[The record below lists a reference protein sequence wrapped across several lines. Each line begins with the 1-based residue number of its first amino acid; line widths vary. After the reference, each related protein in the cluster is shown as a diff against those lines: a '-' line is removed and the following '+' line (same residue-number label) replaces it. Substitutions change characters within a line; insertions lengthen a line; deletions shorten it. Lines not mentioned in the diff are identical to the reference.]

1 MANGT
6 FFISWQLWE
15 EMTFVLASAI
25 VVVFLVGL
33 VKLWWTNRHMRKIE
47 QLDAEKQARMVQVRK
62 SGLPAQASVNVGR
75 FGGEIPFGIKAIEAG
90 AEVEGIWIARMASM
104 ASRPPDRKWSS
115 KRKVKTPVASALLEM
130 NDLGSSPSKRARRGS
145 SRASRISRREIMGGS
160 SSQTKGKLE
169 RLSLLEEER
178 TSKDMPLREGSSEQ
192 YAIDGQSTNLAAQ
205 GATPQPG
212 HKGPLG
218 RIQRSLK
225 KKVTSAGTHDAH
237 PRNSRM
243 SGEGVREFREQVAAR
258 KPQRFYPKKS
268 TTPLVEPSSKNQVAR
283 PQVNSLP
290 SEYESGQV
298 PGQAGDRSGQY
309 PLGQSVSAPRGHEI
323 PRRTSSNSTSS
334 SLQTF
339 VTTSELPRHF
349 VPAWRPPPL
358 EDHPALADG
367 DGMNPQAQRYDTRRS
382 LRSTQHPTHRLSSA
396 DSSSLHDDANDTAQ
410 STPQMATT
418 AHRYPPNSS
427 RSASVA
433 YSRSQPVTQH
443 QQQQQSASSS
453 TQHSPALGPS
463 DSYAN
468 VTKRRVNSNFEVL
481 PAGTFG
487 GFPEQ
492 AYDPLPTRE
501 PSSAADSVRSSFD
514 SQGTLGSGGKRKSR
528 NKLRKK
534 SISSQYRPTIGFA
547 VGVVL
552 AVVCWPLSLFC
563 GCWATETGKK

>member
-62 SGLPAQASVNVGR
+62 SGLPAQANLNVGR

-115 KRKVKTPVASALLEM
+115 KRKVKTPVASALLEINGM
-130 NDLGSSPSKRARRGS
+130 GLSPSKRVRRGS

-178 TSKDMPLREGSSEQ
+178 TSRDIPVREGSSEQ

-205 GATPQPG
+205 GGTPQPG

-225 KKVTSAGTHDAH
+225 KVTSAGTHDAH
-237 PRNSRM
+237 PKNSRM
-243 SGEGVREFREQVAAR
+243 SGEGVREFREQAAAR

-290 SEYESGQV
+290 SEYELGRV
-298 PGQAGDRSGQY
+298 PGQAGPARDRSGQY
-309 PLGQSVSAPRGHEI
+309 PSGQSISAPRGHEI

-334 SLQTF
+334 SLETF
-339 VTTSELPRHF
+339 VTTSEMPKNF
-349 VPAWRPPPL
+349 VPAWQPPPL
-358 EDHPALADG
+358 ENHPALADG
-367 DGMNPQAQRYDTRRS
+367 DGMSSQGQRYGTRRS

-396 DSSSLHDDANDTAQ
+396 DSTSLHDAHDAAQ
-410 STPQMATT
+410 STPQMATA

-433 YSRSQPVTQH
+433 YSRPQPVTQH
-443 QQQQQSASSS
+443 QQQQSASSSS
-453 TQHSPALGPS
+453 TQHSPTLGSS
-463 DSYAN
+463 DSYVN

-487 GFPEQ
+487 GIHEQ
-492 AYDPLPTRE
+492 AYGPLPTRE

-514 SQGTLGSGGKRKSR
+514 SQGSGGKRKSR
-528 NKLRKK
+528 NRLRKK
-534 SISSQYRPTIGFA
+534 SISSQY
-547 VGVVL
+547 
-552 AVVCWPLSLFC
+552 S
-563 GCWATETGKK
+563 K